1 MTFLNEIQSRYSSF
15 SVKEKVLADYLLS
28 APAEASRSTT
38 QMISERTNV
47 STATIT
53 RFCKKVDCE
62 NFAELKIKLASVSRL
77 SQEKATDSNLTQ
89 QYKEIFNDLQGLNS
103 EQAIDN
109 LLNLIKKSKRIYIYG
124 LGSSGLAAQELNYR
138 LSRMGFTS
146 EALVDSH
153 LMIIRSSLL
162 KPDDLLLVFSRSGQ
176 TKEIILSVKQAKKNG
191 AKIGSLTAYDE
202 TELTELSDEILNTI
216 HPSRSTFMLTG
227 LDLGTLYLIDL
238 LSLYLLKDP
247 QRLEIYNK
255 TIAAIASEAHLK

>member
-1 MTFLNEIQSRYSSF
+1 MTFLAEIQARYSSF

-38 QMISERTNV
+38 QKISERTNV

-62 NFAELKIKLASVSRL
+62 NFAELKIRLARVSKTDA
-77 SQEKATDSNLTQ
+77 EGTTDSTLTQ
-89 QYKEIFNDLQGLNS
+89 QYKEIFDDLQGLNT
-103 EQAIDN
+103 ERAVDDV
-109 LLNLIKKSKRIYIYG
+109 LKLITSASRIYIYG

-146 EALVDSH
+146 EAIVDSH

-162 KPDDLLLVFSRSGQ
+162 KPDDLLLAFSRSGQ
-176 TKEIILSVKQAKKNG
+176 TKEIVLSVKKAKENG
-191 AKIGSLTAYDE
+191 ANICSLTAYED
-202 TELTELSDEILNTI
+202 TELSELSDEILKTI
-216 HPSRSTFMLTG
+216 HPSRSAFKLTG

-238 LSLYLLKDP
+238 LSLYLLKNP
-247 QRLEIYNK
+247 KRLEVYEK
-255 TIAAIASEAHLK
+255 TVAAIASEAHLK